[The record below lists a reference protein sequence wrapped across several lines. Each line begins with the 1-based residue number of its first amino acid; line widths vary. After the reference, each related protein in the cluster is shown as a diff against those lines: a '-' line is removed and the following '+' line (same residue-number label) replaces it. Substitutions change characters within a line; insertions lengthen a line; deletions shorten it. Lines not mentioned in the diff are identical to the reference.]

1 MRELYLPKPEPK
13 QVGLRESAK
22 DWFQRRSKLIDRTL
36 ALLTTVIIS
45 LFCLIP
51 LLWVF
56 STSLKPMGSEYL
68 TPIELFPSQPT
79 LDAYRAVINELGFLV
94 PLRNSFIVSLS
105 TALLCLVVSSTAAYS
120 VARLRFRYK
129 VESLVLLQLGAMIPP
144 VVTIAPTFVL
154 LKQMDLLKSL
164 PAMVIPNVFYCVPLA
179 TWLLASYY
187 AELPWELEDAAKVDG
202 FKPFQIFLR
211 VIVPLSLPGMFAAGM
226 FAFIGSYGEFM
237 LASVVTL
244 GIEEVQT
251 IPVAI
256 QNFSFAFRQQWTW
269 ISAGVVLALLPVVL
283 IVLIFQRWVI
293 RGLTAGSVKY

>member
-1 MRELYLPKPEPK
+1 MKEWL
-13 QVGLRESAK
+13 
-22 DWFQRRSKLIDRTL
+22 QRNNKIIDRGLSLLATL
-36 ALLTTVIIS
+36 VIT
-45 LFCLIP
+45 LFCMIP

-56 STSLKPMGSEYL
+56 STSLKPMGTEYL
-68 TPIELFPSQPT
+68 KPVTLWPQEPT
-79 LDAYRAVINELGFLV
+79 LDAYRAVIRELGFLT
-94 PLRNSFIVSLS
+94 PLRNSFIVSLF
-105 TALLCLVVSSTAAYS
+105 TAALCLVVSSTAAYA

-129 VESLVLLQLGAMIPP
+129 IQSLMLLQLGAMIPP

-154 LKQMDLLKSL
+154 LKEIGLLKSL
-164 PAMVIPNVFYCVPLA
+164 PAMVIPNVFYSVPLA

-202 FKPFQIFLR
+202 YKPFQIFLR
-211 VIVPLSLPGMFAAGM
+211 VIIPLSLPGMFAAGM

-244 GIEEVQT
+244 GIEDVQT

-269 ISAGVVLALLPVVL
+269 ISAGIVLALLPVVA

-293 RGLTAGSVKY
+293 RGLTAGAVKY

>member
-1 MRELYLPKPEPK
+1 MKSWLQRN
-13 QVGLRESAK
+13 AK
-22 DWFQRRSKLIDRTL
+22 RIDRTL
-36 ALLTTVIIS
+36 ALLTTIVIT

-51 LLWVF
+51 LFWVF

-68 TPIELFPSQPT
+68 IPIQLWPEEPT
-79 LDAYRAVINELGFLV
+79 LNAYRNVIDELGFLT
-94 PLRNSFIVSLS
+94 PLGNSFLVSLS
-105 TALLCLVVSSTAAYS
+105 TAILCLVVSATAAYA
-120 VARLRFRYK
+120 VARLRFQFK
-129 VESLVLLQLGAMIPP
+129 VQSLVLLQLGAMIPP

-154 LKQMDLLKSL
+154 LKEIGLLKSL
-164 PAMVIPNVFYCVPLA
+164 PAMIIPNVFYSVPLA
-179 TWLLASYY
+179 TWLLASYF
-187 AELPWELEDAAKVDG
+187 AELPFELEDAAKVDG
-202 FKPFQIFLR
+202 YRPFQIFLR
-211 VIVPLSLPGMFAAGM
+211 VILPLSLPGMFAAGM

-244 GIEEVQT
+244 GIKDVQT

-269 ISAGVVLALLPVVL
+269 ISAGVVLAILPVIT

>member
-1 MRELYLPKPEPK
+1 M
-13 QVGLRESAK
+13 K
-22 DWFQRRSKLIDRTL
+22 DWLQRHNKGIDRGL
-36 ALLTTVIIS
+36 ALLTAIVIT

-68 TPIELFPSQPT
+68 MPIELWPSEPT
-79 LDAYRAVINELGFLV
+79 LDAYRRVIAELGFLI

-105 TALLCLVVSSTAAYS
+105 TAALCLVISSTAAYA

-129 VESLVLLQLGAMIPP
+129 IESLVMLQLGAMIPP
-144 VVTIAPTFVL
+144 VVTIASTFVL
-154 LKQMDLLKSL
+154 LRAIGLLKSL
-164 PAMVIPNVFYCVPLA
+164 PAMIIPNVFYCVPLA
-179 TWLLASYY
+179 TWLLVSYFV
-187 AELPWELEDAAKVDG
+187 ELPFELEDAAKVDG
-202 FKPFQIFLR
+202 YKPFQIFLR

-244 GIEEVQT
+244 GAKDVQT

-256 QNFSFAFRQQWTW
+256 QNFSFAFRTQWTW
-269 ISAGVVLALLPVVL
+269 ISAGVVLALLPVVI
-283 IVLIFQRWVI
+283 IVLVFQRWVI

>member
-1 MRELYLPKPEPK
+1 M
-13 QVGLRESAK
+13 K
-22 DWFQRRSKLIDRTL
+22 DWLQRNNKIIDRGLSLLATL
-36 ALLTTVIIS
+36 VIT
-45 LFCLIP
+45 LFCMIP

-56 STSLKPMGSEYL
+56 STSLKPMGTEYL
-68 TPIELFPSQPT
+68 KPIALWPKEPT
-79 LDAYRAVINELGFLV
+79 LDAYRAVIRELGFLT

-105 TALLCLVVSSTAAYS
+105 TAALCLVVSSTAAYA

-129 VESLVLLQLGAMIPP
+129 IQSLVLLQLGAMIPP

-154 LKQMDLLKSL
+154 LKSIGLLKSL
-164 PAMVIPNVFYCVPLA
+164 PAMVIPNVFYSVPLA

-202 FKPFQIFLR
+202 YKPFQIFLR
-211 VIVPLSLPGMFAAGM
+211 IIIPLSLPGMFAAGM

-244 GIEEVQT
+244 GIEDVQT

-269 ISAGVVLALLPVVL
+269 ISAGVVLALLPVVA

-293 RGLTAGSVKY
+293 RGLTAGAVKY

>member
-1 MRELYLPKPEPK
+1 MKEWL
-13 QVGLRESAK
+13 
-22 DWFQRRSKLIDRTL
+22 QRNNKIIDRGLSLLATL
-36 ALLTTVIIS
+36 VIT
-45 LFCLIP
+45 LFCMIP

-56 STSLKPMGSEYL
+56 STSLKPMGTEYL
-68 TPIELFPSQPT
+68 RPVTLWPQEPT
-79 LDAYRAVINELGFLV
+79 LDAYRAVIRELGFLT

-105 TALLCLVVSSTAAYS
+105 TAALCLVVSSTAAYA

-129 VESLVLLQLGAMIPP
+129 IESLLLLQLGAMIPP

-154 LKQMDLLKSL
+154 LKEIGLLKSL
-164 PAMVIPNVFYCVPLA
+164 PAMVIPNVFYSVPLA

-202 FKPFQIFLR
+202 YKPFQIFLR
-211 VIVPLSLPGMFAAGM
+211 IIIPLSLPGMFAAGM

-269 ISAGVVLALLPVVL
+269 ISAGVVLALLPVVA

-293 RGLTAGSVKY
+293 RGLTAGAVKY

>member
-1 MRELYLPKPEPK
+1 M
-13 QVGLRESAK
+13 K
-22 DWFQRRSKLIDRTL
+22 DWLQRHRKAIDRVL
-36 ALLTTVIIS
+36 AFLAMIAIT
-45 LFCLIP
+45 LFCMIP

-68 TPIELFPSQPT
+68 MPIEIWPSEPT
-79 LDAYRAVINELGFLV
+79 LDAYRRVIEELGFLI
-94 PLRNSFIVSLS
+94 PLRNSFVVSLS
-105 TALLCLVVSSTAAYS
+105 TAAFCLVVSSTAAYA

-129 VESLVLLQLGAMIPP
+129 IESLVMLQLGAMIPP
-144 VVTIAPTFVL
+144 VVTIASTFVL
-154 LKQMDLLKSL
+154 LRALGLLKTL
-164 PAMVIPNVFYCVPLA
+164 PAMIIPNVFYSVPLA
-179 TWLLASYY
+179 TWLLVSYFV
-187 AELPWELEDAAKVDG
+187 ELPWELEDAAKVDG

-211 VIVPLSLPGMFAAGM
+211 VIIPLSLPGMFAAGM

-244 GIEEVQT
+244 GDKDVQT

-269 ISAGVVLALLPVVL
+269 ISAGVVLSLIPVVA

-293 RGLTAGSVKY
+293 RGLTAGAVKY

>member
-1 MRELYLPKPEPK
+1 M
-13 QVGLRESAK
+13 K
-22 DWFQRRSKLIDRTL
+22 DWLQRHNKRIDRGLSLLATL
-36 ALLTTVIIS
+36 AIT
-45 LFCLIP
+45 LFCMIP
-51 LLWVF
+51 LIWVF
-56 STSLKPMGSEYL
+56 STSLKPMGAEYL
-68 TPIELFPSQPT
+68 KPITLWPREPT
-79 LDAYRAVINELGFLV
+79 LDAYRQVINELGFLT

-105 TALLCLVVSSTAAYS
+105 TAALCLVVSAPAAYT

-129 VESLVLLQLGAMIPP
+129 IESLVLLQLGAMIPP

-154 LKQMDLLKSL
+154 LKSIGLLKSL
-164 PAMVIPNVFYCVPLA
+164 PAMVIPNMFYCVPLA
-179 TWLLASYY
+179 TWLLASYF

-202 FKPFQIFLR
+202 YKPFQIFLR

-269 ISAGVVLALLPVVL
+269 IAAGVVLALLPVVV
-283 IVLIFQRWVI
+283 IVLVFQRWVI

>member
-1 MRELYLPKPEPK
+1 MKKWL
-13 QVGLRESAK
+13 
-22 DWFQRRSKLIDRTL
+22 QRNNKIIDRGLSLLATL
-36 ALLTTVIIS
+36 VIT
-45 LFCLIP
+45 LFCMIP

-56 STSLKPMGSEYL
+56 STSLKPMGTEYL
-68 TPIELFPSQPT
+68 KPVTLWPQEPT
-79 LDAYRAVINELGFLV
+79 LDAYRAVIRELGFLT

-105 TALLCLVVSSTAAYS
+105 TATLCLVVSSTAAYA

-129 VESLVLLQLGAMIPP
+129 IQSLMLLQLGAMIPP

-154 LKQMDLLKSL
+154 LKEIGLLKSL
-164 PAMVIPNVFYCVPLA
+164 PAMVIPNVFYSVPLA

-202 FKPFQIFLR
+202 YKPFQIFLR
-211 VIVPLSLPGMFAAGM
+211 VIIPLSLPGMFAAGM

-244 GIEEVQT
+244 GIEDVQT

-269 ISAGVVLALLPVVL
+269 ISAGIVLALLPVVG
-283 IVLIFQRWVI
+283 IVLVFQRWVI
-293 RGLTAGSVKY
+293 RGLTAGAVKY

>member
-1 MRELYLPKPEPK
+1 
-13 QVGLRESAK
+13 
-22 DWFQRRSKLIDRTL
+22 
-36 ALLTTVIIS
+36 
-45 LFCLIP
+45 
-51 LLWVF
+51 
-56 STSLKPMGSEYL
+56 MGTEYL
-68 TPIELFPSQPT
+68 MPIELWPREPT
-79 LDAYRAVINELGFLV
+79 LEAYRRVIDELGFLT
-94 PLRNSFIVSLS
+94 PLRNSFIVSLA
-105 TALLCLVVSSTAAYS
+105 TAAFCLVVSSTAAYA

-129 VESLVLLQLGAMIPP
+129 IESLVLLQLGAMIPP

-154 LKQMDLLKSL
+154 LKSIGLLKSL
-164 PAMVIPNVFYCVPLA
+164 PAMVIPNVFYSVPLA

-211 VIVPLSLPGMFAAGM
+211 VIIPLSLPGMFAAGM

-269 ISAGVVLALLPVVL
+269 ISAGVVLALLPVVT
-283 IVLIFQRWVI
+283 IVLVFQRWVI
-293 RGLTAGSVKY
+293 RGLTAGAVKY

>member
-1 MRELYLPKPEPK
+1 MKEWL
-13 QVGLRESAK
+13 
-22 DWFQRRSKLIDRTL
+22 QRNSKIIDRGLSLLATL
-36 ALLTTVIIS
+36 VIT
-45 LFCLIP
+45 LFCMIP

-56 STSLKPMGSEYL
+56 STSLKPMGTEYL
-68 TPIELFPSQPT
+68 RPVTLWPQEPT
-79 LDAYRAVINELGFLV
+79 LDAYRAVIRELGFLT

-105 TALLCLVVSSTAAYS
+105 TAALCLVVSSTAAYA

-129 VESLVLLQLGAMIPP
+129 IQSLMLLQLGAMIPP

-154 LKQMDLLKSL
+154 LKEIGLLKSL
-164 PAMVIPNVFYCVPLA
+164 PAMVIPNVFYSVPLA

-202 FKPFQIFLR
+202 YKPFQIFLR
-211 VIVPLSLPGMFAAGM
+211 IIIPLSLPGMFAAGM

-244 GIEEVQT
+244 GIEDVQT

-269 ISAGVVLALLPVVL
+269 ISAGVVLALLPVVA

-293 RGLTAGSVKY
+293 RGLTAGAVKY

>member
-1 MRELYLPKPEPK
+1 MKEWL
-13 QVGLRESAK
+13 
-22 DWFQRRSKLIDRTL
+22 QRNNKIIDRGLSLLATL
-36 ALLTTVIIS
+36 VIT
-45 LFCLIP
+45 LFCMIP

-56 STSLKPMGSEYL
+56 STSLKPMGTEYL
-68 TPIELFPSQPT
+68 KPVTLWPQEPT
-79 LDAYRAVINELGFLV
+79 LNAYRAVIRELGFLT

-105 TALLCLVVSSTAAYS
+105 TAALCLVVSSTAAYA

-129 VESLVLLQLGAMIPP
+129 IQSLMLLQLGAMIPP

-154 LKQMDLLKSL
+154 LKEIGLLKSL
-164 PAMVIPNVFYCVPLA
+164 PAMVIPNVFYSVPLA

-202 FKPFQIFLR
+202 YKPFQIFLR
-211 VIVPLSLPGMFAAGM
+211 VIIPLSLPGMFAAGM

-244 GIEEVQT
+244 GIEDVQT

-269 ISAGVVLALLPVVL
+269 ISAGIVLALLPVVG
-283 IVLIFQRWVI
+283 IVLVFQRWVI
-293 RGLTAGSVKY
+293 RGLTAGAVKY

>member
-1 MRELYLPKPEPK
+1 MNQLTLPRPEP
-13 QVGLRESAK
+13 QAVPHRSRAK
-22 DWFQRRSKLIDRTL
+22 EWLQRHSKSIDRTL
-36 ALLTTVIIS
+36 ALLVTVLIM

-56 STSLKPMGSEYL
+56 TTSLKPMGAEYL
-68 TPIELFPSQPT
+68 TPIELWPSQPT
-79 LDAYRAVINELGFLV
+79 LDAYRAVVNQLQFSA
-94 PLRNSFIVSLS
+94 PLRHSFLVSLS
-105 TALLCLVVSSTAAYS
+105 TALLCLAVPSTAAYA

-154 LKQMDLLKSL
+154 LKSMGLLKSL

-179 TWLLASYY
+179 TWLLASYF